1 MDLENHEDQPYF
13 LVRSHPWPPAHHGPF
28 TTYYDA
34 TMARQIAAGSWR
46 NSRIVN
52 ETEFNTHLAD
62 NKPPL
67 L

>member
-1 MDLENHEDQPYF
+1 MDLEDNPPYF

-46 NSRIVN
+46 NSRILN
-52 ETEFNTHLAD
+52 QAEFDAHLTG
-62 NKPPL
+62 NGPTI
-67 L
+67 